1 MVSNFLNSIKNN
13 SLFFKMFLVMVVSIV
28 AVSVLITFTMIRVS
42 ERLFIDTFSLGNAKV
57 MEQVTTDFEALSY
70 SLVSVSNQVQQSGYV
85 KNYLTDERSDPIE
98 LAKAAHRIKLQ
109 MDRYVT
115 MIDQEG
121 INIVLFGE
129 NGRVY
134 STNYVNWPVSADRL
148 KKDRITFNSY
158 KEPNR
163 ILYQYDPKKI
173 DHDINQEETIVTSK
187 ALIENSTDRIYG
199 VMYIAIRERDFKQ
212 LYTRY
217 TGNGNNVLLL
227 NQSGMVVSSSD
238 ESIAGQKFQELLQDV
253 KGMEGHHH
261 TYKQVE
267 VLGENYLL
275 FSEYLPTFDMYLV
288 NLIDRESV
296 MSNLLDTKM
305 IAMISAVIVMIALCI
320 VFLIS
325 RRLTKSLSSLVKQ
338 ISNMS
343 QKNFDSYIVESG
355 SYETRQLSKAF
366 NNMLDELHDYVQK
379 LIDTQKKQRN
389 AELEALQ
396 QQINPHFLYNT
407 LASVKFMVQNGDKEK
422 SAQTINALISLLQNT
437 IGNISETNTVEQ
449 ELNNIKNYVYIN
461 QIRYGDSIK
470 VHYFVSPE
478 CLPFEL
484 PKLILQP
491 FIENAFFH
499 GFNRKKE
506 GYIQLMI
513 LQKDEQLICEINDN
527 GDGMEEKTIN
537 RKSKRKLFSGI
548 GIRNVQER
556 IQLIYGN
563 RYGVNVASQ
572 IGEGTRVTVRLPVIK
587 SKDNTNL

>member
-1 MVSNFLNSIKNN
+1 
-13 SLFFKMFLVMVVSIV
+13 MVVSIV